1 MLLSGETGWHGLCC
15 TCSTTYIRY
24 MLCSCSVAKSCPTL
38 CDPLDCSQ
46 CMLYMIYFAK
56 CALSMPIINSYR
68 KVIIKSERLKGG
80 FFYERER
87 YPLRPAIYSLWH
99 LCSPKTQRKKN
110 AVPAHT
116 KTYTWSLPPVSWVTS
131 GEALNCPKSQ
141 FSGPYNG
148 MIILICGSTSRGLH
162 LKMLQNLDSEI
173 LACCTLKYS
182 VIW

>member
-1 MLLSGETGWHGLCC
+1 MLLFSGQVVSDSLWPLGLQ
-15 TCSTTYIRY
+15 SVYAIRD
-24 MLCSCSVAKSCPTL
+24 L
-38 CDPLDCSQ
+38 
-46 CMLYMIYFAK
+46 FAK

-87 YPLRPAIYSLWH
+87 CPLKPAIYSLWH
-99 LCSPKTQRKKN
+99 LCSPKTQKKKMQS
-110 AVPAHT
+110 PKT
-116 KTYTWSLPPVSWVTS
+116 QKTYTWILPPVSWVTS

-148 MIILICGSTSRGLH
+148 MIILICGSISRELH